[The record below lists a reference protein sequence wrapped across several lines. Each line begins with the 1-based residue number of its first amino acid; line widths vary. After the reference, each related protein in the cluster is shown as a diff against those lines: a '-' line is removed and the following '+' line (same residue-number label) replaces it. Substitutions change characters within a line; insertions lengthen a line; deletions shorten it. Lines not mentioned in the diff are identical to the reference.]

1 MLSFKRRPN
10 TSEHAQ
16 HQTPYHKANDSP
28 AALGH
33 SLCVAEHGVH
43 QVEGGSGSAVVG
55 PITATQHPEVVAMQ
69 VEGMLLC
76 AVASS

>member
-1 MLSFKRRPN
+1 MS
-10 TSEHAQ
+10 H
-16 HQTPYHKANDSP
+16 HKAKHSP
-28 AALGH
+28 AALRN

-43 QVEGGSGSAVVG
+43 QVEGGSGSGVVG